1 MNRGTRILELKSI
14 RVFAVLLI
22 YYQIVMSVLLS
33 VYFTK
38 VVDICEI
45 YNCSAVLFRDK
56 LNRK

>member
-1 MNRGTRILELKSI
+1 MNRGIRILKLKSI
-14 RVFAVLLI
+14 GVFTVLLI

-45 YNCSAVLFRDK
+45 YNCSAVLFQDK
-56 LNRK
+56 LNGK